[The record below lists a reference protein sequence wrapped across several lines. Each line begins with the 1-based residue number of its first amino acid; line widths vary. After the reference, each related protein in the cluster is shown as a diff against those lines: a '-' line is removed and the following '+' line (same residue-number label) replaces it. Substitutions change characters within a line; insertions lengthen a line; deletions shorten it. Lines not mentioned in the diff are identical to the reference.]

1 MIGGEEDAAKSK
13 RTLFAFGDFLAGAVS
28 VAVLRAEDKWS
39 ATHGT
44 WVDAQGRSPRPT
56 CHRSSLGSAEGGRG
70 VASRAEQSTLG
81 SLSPQPTV
89 PNYARQYRS

>member
-13 RTLFAFGDFLAGAVS
+13 RTLFAFGDYLAGAVT

-44 WVDAQGRSPRPT
+44 
-56 CHRSSLGSAEGGRG
+56 
-70 VASRAEQSTLG
+70 
-81 SLSPQPTV
+81 
-89 PNYARQYRS
+89 